1 MFKIVAVLV
10 TAGQSAGTFPAAL
23 PPAPTLEAC
32 QLELTS
38 EKVKLALAVLQRE
51 ANRYSGFADAPVEVK
66 GECRPI

>member
-10 TAGQSAGTFPAAL
+10 TAGQPAGTFPSAL

-38 EKVKLALAVLQRE
+38 GE
-51 ANRYSGFADAPVEVK
+51 ARTGRSTK
-66 GECRPI
+66 GS